1 MESWHST
8 LVRKP
13 YGCPFRL
20 KLSEPARDSFFNFAP
35 DQQGTNHVQM
45 RRGAETV
52 KEFSVSA
59 SYFSFILYEATTYPN
74 LVQNLRHNH

>member
-20 KLSEPARDSFFNFAP
+20 KLSEPARDRFFNFAP